1 MYAAITTHQ
10 AELTDL
16 KFFIEKSTGF
26 TQEWSL
32 VLKLII
38 SLSNAVEKNKSHVF
52 HFGVMTPTVVPN
64 TPHPTQVLCFPSID
78 AIQQRRCQEWRQTSR
93 PETSVSESFE
103 KLDIAGQ
110 RPFNYLDDI
119 DRCCMI
125 LHVSTH
131 IPNYSG
137 IWTGL
142 CHFVASTVWIRS
154 LNKAI
159 MVNSNLM
166 NLVSQLSGC

>member
-1 MYAAITTHQ
+1 
-10 AELTDL
+10 
-16 KFFIEKSTGF
+16 
-26 TQEWSL
+26 
-32 VLKLII
+32 
-38 SLSNAVEKNKSHVF
+38 
-52 HFGVMTPTVVPN
+52 MTPTVVPY

-119 DRCCMI
+119 DRCCMCP
-125 LHVSTH
+125 H
-131 IPNYSG
+131 ISQ
-137 IWTGL
+137 ITVVFEQD
-142 CHFVASTVWIRS
+142 FVTLSHQQYEYEP

-159 MVNSNLM
+159 TVNSNLM